1 MLLFVFPECVC
12 ERLKVNADLRGN
24 RPRVCTFAQ
33 VRLTVFWSRCWGRL
47 LQEQVD
53 LTSTLHAHTNI
64 RYPPSPPRPRSTHHH
79 SGDANR
85 CAAPHWACLRQAE
98 HGAPPQGLWEI
109 WFMMPVVLLT
119 TNFNSYATVPLHWF
133 SLSPSLSLCFSCVKY
148 SPMYGFVGISN
159 SLPCFFIILLLI
171 LFHKIWG
178 FCVFTLH
185 YQIMNIFKHIRHGKL
200 HKLYIS
206 CLLYVSILVYLE
218 CNLLWGFWLKMGT
231 LPKQAH
237 NK

>member
-1 MLLFVFPECVC
+1 MSACYCLFFPECVC

-33 VRLTVFWSRCWGRL
+33 VRLTVFRSRCWGRL
-47 LQEQVD
+47 LHEQVD
-53 LTSTLHAHTNI
+53 LTSTLNAHTNT

-98 HGAPPQGLWEI
+98 RGAPPQGLWEI

-133 SLSPSLSLCFSCVKY
+133 SLSHFFSHLVYSL
-148 SPMYGFVGISN
+148 MYGFFLGIFN
-159 SLPCFFIILLLI
+159 SFFFKTACFFV
-171 LFHKIWG
+171 WSW
-178 FCVFTLH
+178 T
-185 YQIMNIFKHIRHGKL
+185 IFL
-200 HKLYIS
+200 
-206 CLLYVSILVYLE
+206 
-218 CNLLWGFWLKMGT
+218 NLPG
-231 LPKQAH
+231 
-237 NK
+237 